1 MSIRSFAIGLAVSC
15 LAVAPAVAQ
24 QRPGTRPGAPGA
36 ANAPESQPKAEGV
49 EPVEN
54 VSTTNHTITIGGKT
68 IAYTAH
74 AGTMIIRDDGGKP
87 KATVFYIAY
96 TADKS

>member
-1 MSIRSFAIGLAVSC
+1 MSVRSFAIGLALSC

-24 QRPGTRPGAPGA
+24 QRPTARPGAPGA
-36 ANAPESQPKAEGV
+36 PGATSATQNQQPAQGV
-49 EPVEN
+49 EPVEH

-74 AGTMIIRDDGGKP
+74 AGTMII
-87 KATVFYIAY
+87 
-96 TADKS
+96 